1 MFGCRYNRLLETV
14 HNSLQALLKALKGLV
29 VMSQELENMANS
41 LFINS
46 VPSMWAGKVT
56 DTVVNLSHLSNF
68 DLMNFC
74 YAFHQIIV

>member
-1 MFGCRYNRLLETV
+1 MCLFGCRYNRLLETV

-56 DTVVNLSHLSNF
+56 DTLSYCRKLITSF
-68 DLMNFC
+68 KF
-74 YAFHQIIV
+74 